1 MTIITPT
8 PIATLPTPPAKG
20 QVGFNAACE
29 TYFNALVNPFTPQ
42 INSAIS
48 ATNENALSAQA
59 STIAAETAAATA
71 AAAAAAATAAAAAA
85 AAAAATSANV
95 ELWDAVTVYSVG
107 VVVISPAAL
116 AAGAA
121 SVTYVCRA
129 ATGSTHI
136 DPYSDTAHW
145 AIFITSGGVG
155 GAVYTTSMTLTSS
168 SPFAIS
174 ISGGSGVW
182 LKLPDATT
190 MQKGI
195 CYAVKNTGEN
205 DLSVLDNS
213 GATIGFIRPNCGTII
228 SLADNS
234 LSIGKWVG
242 DFEVYGLTANLTF
255 NVSTTNS
262 TILFSSTKID
272 ENKDAFVYGSSG
284 AGLYCV
290 VYDKSTQTASDSL
303 LVMTGATY
311 AKSLK
316 VGGNVAIL
324 CGVSTDIRIMLISPS
339 CTLLSTATATDSAG
353 VSSIGQIIAVG
364 NSIAMSYLNSIGGGV
379 IRAVSV
385 SGTTLTIGLSTG
397 SYAAEPPRIY
407 ATGSILRVVQHSNS
421 SSIVCTPYTVS
432 GASLTAG
439 TSTGVIADAFA
450 VNRIRSFQ
458 LANGDICVTHV
469 VYSAYLDYLVINT
482 FKLSGTTEMA
492 YTNNLIIWE
501 SAYKTFERFCHIL
514 LPNNAVAVSAAQN
527 GSSSAYM
534 RVFTVS
540 STPGFPTVSTTSI
553 YPGLDSSIIPA
564 SSGFASTLALY
575 NFDFAS
581 GASTFDGI
589 NYFSN
594 SLPTSVITQ
603 DRLSNSGGNILSN
616 DKKTIVFNNIEV
628 TNALVGNSVM
638 FDSKSAIDNPHK
650 IKPPNMRFPNF
661 AGTNK
666 SEVFAVNRAH
676 TNFNYGIS
684 IQRVK
689 LIDY

>member
-255 NVSTTNS
+255 NLSTTNS

-290 VYDKSTQTASDSL
+290 VYDKSTQTTSNSL
-303 LVMTGATY
+303 LVSSSAAY
-311 AKSLK
+311 ARSLN
-316 VGGNVAIL
+316 VGGNFAIL
-324 CGVSTDIRIMLISPS
+324 FGTGTDVRIMLVSPS
-339 CTLLSTATATDSAG
+339 CVLLSTATAAAASA

-364 NSIAMSYLNSIGGGV
+364 SSIAMSYLNGNGAGV
-379 IRAVSV
+379 VRAVSV
-385 SGTTLTIGLSTG
+385 SGTTLTIGLAAG

-421 SSIVCTPYTVS
+421 STIVCTPYTVS

-439 TSTGVIADAFA
+439 TSASVSADAFA

-469 VYSAYLDYLVINT
+469 YSAYLVIGT

-501 SAYKTFERFCHIL
+501 SSYKTFERFCHIL
-514 LPNNAVAVSAAQN
+514 LPNNVVAVSAAQN
-527 GSSSAYM
+527 DTSSSFM
-534 RVFTVS
+534 NVCTIS

-553 YPGLDSSIIPA
+553 YPGLVGSIIPA
-564 SSGFASTLALY
+564 SSGFASTIALH

-594 SLPTSVITQ
+594 SLPASKITQ

-616 DKKTIVFNNIEV
+616 DKKSIVFNNIDA

-661 AGTNK
+661 AETNK

>member
-8 PIATLPTPPAKG
+8 PIATLPTPPVKG
-20 QVGFNAACE
+20 QAGFNAACE

-42 INSAIS
+42 INAAIS
-48 ATNENALSAQA
+48 ATNANAISANA
-59 STIAAETAAATA
+59 SAIAAVA
-71 AAAAAAATAAAAAA
+71 AAAG
-85 AAAAATSANV
+85 ANV
-95 ELWDAVTVYSVG
+95 ELWDAVTAYTAG

-116 AAGAA
+116 AAGARNVA
-121 SVTYVCRA
+121 YVCKA
-129 ATGSTHI
+129 ATGTTHI
-136 DPYSDTAHW
+136 DPYSDSTHW
-145 AIFITSGGVG
+145 SIFSIPASYPSG
-155 GAVYTTSMTLTSS
+155 GAVCTTSTTLTSS

-174 ISGGSGVW
+174 ISGGAGVW

-190 MQKGI
+190 MESGI
-195 CYAVKNTGEN
+195 CYSVKNTGEN

-255 NVSTTNS
+255 NLSTPNS

-272 ENKDAFVYGSSG
+272 ENKDAFVYGNSG

-324 CGVSTDIRIMLISPS
+324 CGVGTDMRIMLISPS
-339 CTLLSTATATDSAG
+339 CTLLSTATTTESAA

-364 NSIAMSYLNSIGGGV
+364 SSIAISYLNANGGGV
-379 IRAVSV
+379 IRAVAV
-385 SGTTLTIGLSTG
+385 SGTTLTIGLAAG
-397 SYAAEPPRIY
+397 SSAAEPPRIY
-407 ATGSILRVVQHSNS
+407 ATGSILRAVQHSNS
-421 SSIVCTPYTVS
+421 STIVCTPYTVS

-439 TSTGVIADAFA
+439 TSATVSADAFA

-469 VYSAYLDYLVINT
+469 YSTSLVINT
-482 FKLSGTTEMA
+482 FKLSGTTERA
-492 YTNNLIIWE
+492 YTNNLITWE
-501 SAYKTFERFCHIL
+501 STYKTFERFCHIL
-514 LPNNAVAVSAAQN
+514 LPNNVVAVSAAQN
-527 GSSSAYM
+527 DSSSTYM
-534 RVFTVS
+534 HVCTVS
-540 STPGFPTVSTTSI
+540 STSGAPTVATTSI
-553 YPGLDSSIIPA
+553 SPGITFGTIIPA
-564 SSGFASTLALY
+564 SSGFASTFALH

-581 GASTFDGI
+581 GASTFSGI
-589 NYFSN
+589 SYFS
-594 SLPTSVITQ
+594 STLPASKITQ

-616 DKKTIVFNNIEV
+616 DKKSIVFNNIDV

-638 FDSKSAIDNPHK
+638 FDNKSAIDNPHK

-661 AGTNK
+661 AETNK

-676 TNFNYGIS
+676 TNFNCGIS